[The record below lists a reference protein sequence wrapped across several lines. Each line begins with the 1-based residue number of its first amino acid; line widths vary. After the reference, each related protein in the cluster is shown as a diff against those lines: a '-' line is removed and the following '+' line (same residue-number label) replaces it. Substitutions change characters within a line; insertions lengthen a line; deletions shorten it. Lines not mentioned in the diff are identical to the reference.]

1 LPELGTDVTVLC
13 KAVIDGVRSYP
24 IGRGE
29 VSGRRPILL
38 ERELREPGS
47 ALAEVRAKI
56 RDGEYEGSTGG
67 IASGHVQTNL
77 VILPEDYA
85 FDFLKFC
92 VRNPKPCPILE
103 VTDAGSPVPSSMA
116 PEADLRTDV
125 PKYRVYENGEI
136 VEEPTDI
143 RSYWRDDLV
152 SFLIGCSFTFE
163 RALLDAGLHLP
174 HLDQGRNVPM
184 YVTNLECVPSGPFA
198 GPMVVSM
205 RPYRPDEISLAVTV
219 SGRYPTMH
227 GTPVHVG
234 NPEALGVRDLDKPEF
249 GDSIFIREDQIPV
262 FWDCGVTPQAV
273 AMKAAPPLMITH
285 SPGHMFITDRLDGE
299 YEA

>member
-1 LPELGTDVTVLC
+1 VEQKTQMWDM
-13 KAVIDGVRSYP
+13 
-24 IGRGE
+24 
-29 VSGRRPILL
+29 
-38 ERELREPGS
+38 S
-47 ALAEVRAKI
+47 ASEVRTRI
-56 RDGEYEGSTGG
+56 REGEHSGPTSG
-67 IASGHVQTNL
+67 IARGYVQANL
-77 VILPEDYA
+77 VILPSDYA

-103 VTDAGSPVPSSMA
+103 VTDAGSPIPPVMA

-125 PKYRVYENGEI
+125 PRYRVYQKGELAA
-136 VEEPTDI
+136 EPTDV

-163 RALLDAGLHLP
+163 RALLDAGLYLA

-184 YVTNLECVPSGPFA
+184 YVTGRECVPSGPFA

-205 RPYRPDEISLAVTV
+205 RPYRPDEVPLAVAV

-227 GTPVHVG
+227 GAPVHVG
-234 NPEALGVRDLDKPEF
+234 DPEALGVRDLNEPEF
-249 GDSIFIREDQIPV
+249 GDSIEIAEDQIPV
-262 FWDCGVTPQAV
+262 FWGCGVTPQAV
-273 AMKAAPPLMITH
+273 AMKAAPSLMITH

-299 YEA
+299 YEI